1 MSSRVAISHFVGG
14 EMRRSTPQVGDGVP
28 SAPYEL
34 AVWSC
39 RIVERMKKIT
49 ATKMVLGHN
58 HQMEVA

>member
-28 SAPYEL
+28 FALHKL
-34 AVWSC
+34 AVWRS
-39 RIVERMKKIT
+39 RIVNRMKKIT

-58 HQMEVA
+58 RQMEVA